1 MLKGFKWSFIASIV
15 VLSLILSA
23 CVNRQAP
30 VKDKQQSG
38 TQSSSVSAPAE
49 QAYPVTVTD
58 VKGRTVTIDKK
69 PERIVSL
76 TPSNTEIL
84 FALGLGDKVVGVD
97 AYSNYPEQTKDIK
110 KVGDFNGPNI
120 ELITQLKP
128 DLVVAG
134 GYIQD
139 DAIKKLEDMKIT
151 TISSEAAGLQQIYE
165 MIELTGK
172 VTGTQDKAEQLI
184 QQLKDNIK
192 AISDKTAGV
201 DKPKVY
207 FNVDLN
213 GFFTAGKGTFISE
226 LIALAGGINVADDS
240 DGYMQYSLEKI
251 AQANPDIIITTQ
263 HAGTAD
269 DIKKIDALKNI
280 NAVKNDKIFTLDAD
294 LVNRPGPRV
303 DKALEE
309 MAKAIH
315 PEVFK

>member
-151 TISSEAAGLQQIYE
+151 TISSEACG
-165 MIELTGK
+165 
-172 VTGTQDKAEQLI
+172 
-184 QQLKDNIK
+184 
-192 AISDKTAGV
+192 
-201 DKPKVY
+201 
-207 FNVDLN
+207 
-213 GFFTAGKGTFISE
+213 FTA
-226 LIALAGGINVADDS
+226 
-240 DGYMQYSLEKI
+240 
-251 AQANPDIIITTQ
+251 
-263 HAGTAD
+263 
-269 DIKKIDALKNI
+269 
-280 NAVKNDKIFTLDAD
+280 D
-294 LVNRPGPRV
+294 L
-303 DKALEE
+303 
-309 MAKAIH
+309 
-315 PEVFK
+315 